1 MSEKKRYG
9 DPRKQ
14 AGENAKRTRRRS
26 RRELSIG
33 FIVFAWIVFFV
44 LWFAVGSLLV
54 AAIVFA
60 ALLFAGI
67 AALSGR

>member
-1 MSEKKRYG
+1 MSDKRRYG

-14 AGENAKRTRRRS
+14 AAEGAKRARRRS
-26 RRELSIG
+26 KRELSVG

-60 ALLFAGI
+60 GLLLAGI
-67 AALSGR
+67 GALSAS

>member
-1 MSEKKRYG
+1 MSHKKRYG

-14 AGENAKRTRRRS
+14 AGESTKRARGRS
-26 RRELSIG
+26 KRELSIG

-44 LWFAVGSLLV
+44 LWFAAGSLLV

-60 ALLFAGI
+60 ALLFVGV
-67 AALSGR
+67 AAINAR